1 MSEPV
6 LHRLHVLLVSLVL
19 PRGRLSM
26 LLNILDF
33 ARVDID
39 FDFEQRIC
47 GYLLVGV
54 LSSLRPSVYSQ
65 VCLLVPRRHLS
76 FIVYAYVTATLSM
89 LESDDTSTED
99 EASCIFI
106 VQKLTVRD
114 DLPFLSLRTYID
126 FKTLKNG
133 C

>member
-6 LHRLHVLLVSLVL
+6 LHRLDVLLVTLVL

-33 ARVDID
+33 ACVDID
-39 FDFEQRIC
+39 FDFEQRIR

-54 LSSLRPSVYSQ
+54 LSSLRPCVYSQ
-65 VCLLVPRRHLS
+65 VRLLVPRRHLS
-76 FIVYAYVTATLSM
+76 FIVDAYVTATLSV

-99 EASCIFI
+99 EARCIFI
-106 VQKLTVRD
+106 VQKLAVGD

-126 FKTLKNG
+126 FVTLKNG